1 MISLAPRAAA
11 SFTLLSCDCA
21 GSAAVAAR
29 SATAN
34 KYLNGQ
40 AIFTTKPYR
49 SGSSPGFSA
58 LARKVSLGNT
68 FQCSFSPFP
77 HREVRQLPRKHAER
91 ASSSCSYARHRS
103 ARPQFPS
110 RSRQR
115 LLVHR
120 PHLRRKHRPRP
131 ARPRSISRRQL
142 FSSDRARWCRIRSAG
157 WSRLIFS
164 RLNHGFANRLST
176 SALRDRAVD
185 SRFGGNRF
193 YARAGSADHRNHARG
208 ASRRSLHRG
217 TRHDAGFRGSRSDR
231 GDGHRAAAF
240 SGRAENAGAFFPDAL
255 SFHGVEY
262 RSDRRQQP
270 GLARLLSHCLRLF
283 CRSCARRSSY
293 PGHHHWR
300 AKECYVRPAYRRD
313 RLLPGLDRE
322 RRRGRRRDRDNLERS
337 YSNYNR
343 DWVRYALQHR
353 LHRVFPHVSAPPSHM
368 VKLRDV
374 TMQFDEKKVLDGLS
388 LEVKPQ
394 DRLVI
399 IGQSGSGKS
408 TILRLILGILQPNSG
423 SIFFEQF
430 EITRLSRRKLQQIRR
445 HIGMVYQYSALL
457 SSRTVR
463 DNVALPLEEL
473 TTKSRQ
479 EIDEIV
485 DEKLALV
492 GMSKSK
498 DLMPSE
504 LSGGMKKRVSVARAL
519 VLEPELIL
527 FDEPG
532 AGLDPVIGSVI
543 DELIISL
550 SEKSKVTSVTVTH
563 EMDSAFRIGTRM
575 AMLYQG
581 KIIEDAEPERFKQS
595 KNPVVAQFLSG
606 STEGPILKESEDAI
620 ATK

>member
-1 MISLAPRAAA
+1 
-11 SFTLLSCDCA
+11 
-21 GSAAVAAR
+21 
-29 SATAN
+29 
-34 KYLNGQ
+34 
-40 AIFTTKPYR
+40 
-49 SGSSPGFSA
+49 
-58 LARKVSLGNT
+58 VST
-68 FQCSFSPFP
+68 P
-77 HREVRQLPRKHAER
+77 
-91 ASSSCSYARHRS
+91 
-103 ARPQFPS
+103 
-110 RSRQR
+110 
-115 LLVHR
+115 
-120 PHLRRKHRPRP
+120 
-131 ARPRSISRRQL
+131 
-142 FSSDRARWCRIRSAG
+142 
-157 WSRLIFS
+157 
-164 RLNHGFANRLST
+164 
-176 SALRDRAVD
+176 
-185 SRFGGNRF
+185 
-193 YARAGSADHRNHARG
+193 
-208 ASRRSLHRG
+208 
-217 TRHDAGFRGSRSDR
+217 
-231 GDGHRAAAF
+231 
-240 SGRAENAGAFFPDAL
+240 
-255 SFHGVEY
+255 
-262 RSDRRQQP
+262 
-270 GLARLLSHCLRLF
+270 
-283 CRSCARRSSY
+283 
-293 PGHHHWR
+293 
-300 AKECYVRPAYRRD
+300 
-313 RLLPGLDRE
+313 
-322 RRRGRRRDRDNLERS
+322 
-337 YSNYNR
+337 
-343 DWVRYALQHR
+343 
-353 LHRVFPHVSAPPSHM
+353 PHV

-399 IGQSGSGKS
+399 MGQSGSGKS

-423 SIFFEQF
+423 SIFFKQF

-445 HIGMVYQYSALL
+445 HVGMVYQYSALL
-457 SSRTVR
+457 SSRNVR

-473 TTKSRQ
+473 TTKSRR
-479 EIDEIV
+479 EIAEIV

-606 STEGPILKESEDAI
+606 STEGPILEESEDAI
-620 ATK
+620 TTK

>member
-1 MISLAPRAAA
+1 
-11 SFTLLSCDCA
+11 
-21 GSAAVAAR
+21 
-29 SATAN
+29 
-34 KYLNGQ
+34 
-40 AIFTTKPYR
+40 
-49 SGSSPGFSA
+49 
-58 LARKVSLGNT
+58 
-68 FQCSFSPFP
+68 
-77 HREVRQLPRKHAER
+77 
-91 ASSSCSYARHRS
+91 
-103 ARPQFPS
+103 
-110 RSRQR
+110 
-115 LLVHR
+115 
-120 PHLRRKHRPRP
+120 
-131 ARPRSISRRQL
+131 
-142 FSSDRARWCRIRSAG
+142 
-157 WSRLIFS
+157 
-164 RLNHGFANRLST
+164 
-176 SALRDRAVD
+176 
-185 SRFGGNRF
+185 
-193 YARAGSADHRNHARG
+193 
-208 ASRRSLHRG
+208 
-217 TRHDAGFRGSRSDR
+217 
-231 GDGHRAAAF
+231 
-240 SGRAENAGAFFPDAL
+240 
-255 SFHGVEY
+255 
-262 RSDRRQQP
+262 
-270 GLARLLSHCLRLF
+270 
-283 CRSCARRSSY
+283 
-293 PGHHHWR
+293 
-300 AKECYVRPAYRRD
+300 
-313 RLLPGLDRE
+313 
-322 RRRGRRRDRDNLERS
+322 
-337 YSNYNR
+337 
-343 DWVRYALQHR
+343 
-353 LHRVFPHVSAPPSHM
+353 M

-374 TMQFDEKKVLDGLS
+374 TMQFDEKNVLDGLS

-399 IGQSGSGKS
+399 MGQSGSGKS

-423 SIFFEQF
+423 SIFFKQF

-445 HIGMVYQYSALL
+445 QIGMVYQYSALL

-606 STEGPILKESEDAI
+606 STEGPILEESEDAI